1 MRWTVNSDLIRLIS
15 LLKLGGGGGGVDS
28 IKGGA
33 SCSLTSLLLF
43 IAV

>member
-28 IKGGA
+28 IKGGPHA
-33 SCSLTSLLLF
+33 PSLHYCFS
-43 IAV
+43 